1 MKIDDKNILEM
12 DTNYNGANNFIC
24 SAGGDMKM
32 TAVTQLK
39 KLDAKDKTV
48 IITDPYL
55 FQIGTDKSYGN
66 DLKDIL
72 LSLEAKTI
80 IWCSGKSETEL
91 YNSINTDLS
100 ANGCTLVHNRTLND
114 CHDRFWYCVENNKA
128 VVFGTS
134 LNGLCRKICRVDE
147 LTSQEA
153 NELKS
158 ELINRNVI
166 QGN

>member
-1 MKIDDKNILEM
+1 MRIDNPNIMAME
-12 DTNYNGANNFIC
+12 TNYDGTNNFIC
-24 SAGGDMKM
+24 GAGGDMKT
-32 TAVTQLK
+32 TAITQLK
-39 KLDAKDKTV
+39 KLEAKGKTV

-55 FQIGTDKSYGN
+55 FKIGTDQSYGN

-72 LSLEAKTI
+72 LSLEAKMI
-80 IWCSGKSETEL
+80 IWCSGKSETTL
-91 YNSINTDLS
+91 YNNIDTVLS

-134 LNGLCRKICRVDE
+134 LNGLCRKICLVDE
-147 LTSQEA
+147 LTSQDA

-158 ELINRNVI
+158 ELTNRNVI
-166 QGN
+166 